1 MNETPRVVDNSQRA
15 ATSMGLRSSS
25 DTSEN
30 LDEFPMAID
39 APQDLSTFEDPKLKE
54 LLNKIHDTSILD
66 ERNKK
71 M

>member
-1 MNETPRVVDNSQRA
+1 
-15 ATSMGLRSSS
+15 MGLRSSS

-30 LDEFPMAID
+30 LDEFPLAID

-54 LLNKIHDTSILD
+54 FLNKIHDTSILD